1 MKNFL
6 RSCNGVF
13 IFSISGKQYLRFENI
28 QTLEIHLYLIVPE
41 TTALFFSF
49 RKQAEHLG
57 S

>member
-6 RSCNGVF
+6 RSCNGAF
-13 IFSISGKQYLRFENI
+13 IFSTSGKQYLRFENI

-49 RKQAEHLG
+49 RKLAEHLG